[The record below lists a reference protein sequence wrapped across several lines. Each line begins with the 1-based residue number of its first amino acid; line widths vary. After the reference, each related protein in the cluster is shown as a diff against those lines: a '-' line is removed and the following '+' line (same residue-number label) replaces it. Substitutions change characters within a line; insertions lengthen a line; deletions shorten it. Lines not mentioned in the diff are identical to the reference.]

1 MKKTTLLL
9 FAFGICLSSQFAY
22 SAPDASGDESPLEEQ
37 MEAMNKSW
45 KTVRRA
51 VKDPSQYASA
61 AGLVASMIEHAN
73 KATEMEP
80 ALLAEVEGAEAK
92 KAFVEGY
99 RKGMKETVE
108 MLGQLR
114 TALEAGDQ
122 ASAEALVGKLN
133 DARKKGHNDYKA
145 DDD

>member
-1 MKKTTLLL
+1 MKKTTRL
-9 FAFGICLSSQFAY
+9 FFVFSILISSQFAY
-22 SAPDASGDESPLEEQ
+22 AAPDDHGDESPLEEQ

-61 AGLVASMIEHAN
+61 AGLVAEMIEHAN

-92 KAFVEGY
+92 REFVEGY
-99 RKGMKETVE
+99 RKGMKATVE
-108 MLGQLR
+108 MLGQLKV
-114 TALEAGDQ
+114 ALEAGDQ
-122 ASAEALVGKLN
+122 ASAEELVGKLN
-133 DARKKGHNDYKA
+133 DARKKGHKDYKA